1 MSRKIIRMDLL
12 ERLSRNTSTSMTFR
26 AMSKTTEPPNK
37 YEGFTFLIKRP
48 TTKQNRTAN
57 NT

>member
-1 MSRKIIRMDLL
+1 MDLL